1 MLALSVRLGIEV
13 IVMRGYL
20 CARIGIMNAGRVV
33 SHSYLA
39 RQGRR
44 NKCCQAGCCDGLDC
58 FGEVVVRGE
67 GGL

>member
-1 MLALSVRLGIEV
+1 MLALSVRLGFEV

-20 CARIGIMNAGRVV
+20 CARIGIMNAGLVV

-44 NKCCQAGCCDGLDC
+44 NRCCQAGCCDALEC
-58 FGEVVVRGE
+58 SGEVVVGGVGE
-67 GGL
+67 L

>member
-13 IVMRGYL
+13 VVMRGYL
-20 CARIGIMNAGRVV
+20 CARVGIMYAGVVV

-39 RQGRR
+39 RHGRR
-44 NKCCQAGCCDGLDC
+44 NRYCQAGCCDGLDC
-58 FGEVVVRGE
+58 FGEVVVGGV